1 MTFEMISPPVPESL
15 QNEPCPL
22 LPGIR
27 HPVTAADSRALGEE
41 RGEAFYKLCLEY
53 AQTKWIAGLPAQS
66 LLQLNR
72 AMSADLRSDEEFLVA
87 YPMPYAQV
95 AWILKARPD
104 RKGQFLANPRRHW
117 QHYATRMSGARSE
130 IRTWRAW
137 ACYAIASRFLPHPEF
152 PHDIEQVKSENLVIP
167 DEHTIGRMLGELG
180 LCGESEVWQLALK

>member
-1 MTFEMISPPVPESL
+1 MKLFSPVSESL

-22 LPGIR
+22 LPGICN
-27 HPVTAADSRALGEE
+27 PVTAADSRALGEE
-41 RGEAFYKLCLEY
+41 RGEAFYRLCLEY

-72 AMSADLRSDEEFLVA
+72 AMSADLRGDEESLAA

-117 QHYATRMSGARSE
+117 QHYAMRMSGPRSE

-137 ACYAIASRFLPHPEF
+137 ACYAIASRFLPHTEF
-152 PHDIEQVKSENLVIP
+152 PHDIEQVESEELVIP
-167 DEHTIGRMLGELG
+167 GEDTIDRMLGELG
-180 LCGESEVWQLALK
+180 FRGEPEEWQLALE